1 MSSKPIC
8 RDFSRGT
15 CRYGSNC
22 KFRHEDLSISTDA
35 KAEEE
40 TKRNNDPLEHFIA
53 ATQSS
58 SAEKKTSHA
67 PPPSRYPHTQPQ
79 QHPQKQ
85 QRPKLKK
92 VNTETFDPS
101 HAPPDMRLVVEPA
114 KPFGG
119 FSSSITSRD
128 VIVVP
133 GLFCDS
139 GDTHIYNQLLKEM
152 QECGV
157 KEDRL
162 WKMWHGDNHW
172 IADDHQNYKERVPT
186 FMAVI
191 HKIREYFKMDIKATR
206 FNWYRND
213 VEWKPFHH
221 DASAVDPEKA
231 KIQNFTVGV
240 SFGATRDIAF
250 EDALE
255 PSGHRRVISIPLVNG
270 TTYCFSGDINT
281 NWRHGVPQLPPAQ
294 QGKEGR
300 ISIIAWGF
308 VNYSS

>member
-1 MSSKPIC
+1 MSSKPSC
-8 RDFSRGT
+8 RDFLRGT

-22 KFRHEDLSISTDA
+22 KFRHENLQHSEDTV
-35 KAEEE
+35 E
-40 TKRNNDPLEHFIA
+40 TKINDDPLEHFIA
-53 ATQSS
+53 AQSG

-67 PPPSRYPHTQPQ
+67 PAPSRYPHTQPQ

-186 FMAVI
+186 FMSI
-191 HKIREYFKMDIKATR
+191 IQKLREYFKMDIKATR
-206 FNWYRND
+206 FNWYKSD

-250 EDALE
+250 EDSLE
-255 PSGHRRVISIPLVNG
+255 QPGHRRVISIPLVNG

-281 NWRHGVPQLPPAQ
+281 NWRHGVPQLPPEK
-294 QGKEGR
+294 QGKDGR

-308 VNYSS
+308 VNYS

>member
-22 KFRHEDLSISTDA
+22 KFRHEDLPLST
-35 KAEEE
+35 EE

-58 SAEKKTSHA
+58 PAEKKTSHH
-67 PPPSRYPHTQPQ
+67 P
-79 QHPQKQ
+79 PQKQ

-101 HAPPDMRLVVEPA
+101 HSPPDMRLLVEPA
-114 KPFGG
+114 KPFGS
-119 FSSSITSRD
+119 FSQPISSRD
-128 VIVVP
+128 VIIVP

-139 GDTHIYNQLLKEM
+139 TDNHIYDQLMKEM
-152 QECGV
+152 KECGI

-162 WKMWHGDNHW
+162 WKMWHGDNHL

-191 HKIREYFKMDIKATR
+191 QKIREYFKMDIKATR

-294 QGKEGR
+294 QGKDGR

>member
-1 MSSKPIC
+1 MGIYFNYRLMASSKPTC
-8 RDFSRGT
+8 RDFLRET
-15 CRYGSNC
+15 CRFGSHC
-22 KFRHEDLSISTDA
+22 KFRHDTDLSVSTN
-35 KAEEE
+35 AEEDS
-40 TKRNNDPLEHFIA
+40 KKNDDPLEHFIA
-53 ATQSS
+53 QSRS
-58 SAEKKTSHA
+58 TENKT
-67 PPPSRYPHTQPQ
+67 RQPT

-101 HAPPDMRLVVEPA
+101 HAPPDMRLLVEPA

-139 GDTHIYNQLLKEM
+139 GDTRIYNQLLKEM

-186 FMAVI
+186 FMSI
-191 HKIREYFKMDIKATR
+191 IQKLREYFKMDIKATR
-206 FNWYRND
+206 FNWYKSD

-255 PSGHRRVISIPLVNG
+255 PTGHRRVVSIPLVNG

-281 NWRHGVPQLPPAQ
+281 NWRHGVPQLPPEK
-294 QGKEGR
+294 QGRDGR

-308 VNYSS
+308 VNYS

>member
-1 MSSKPIC
+1 MNIYFIYMSSNSKSIC

-15 CRYGSNC
+15 CRYGNRC
-22 KFRHEDLSISTDA
+22 KFLHAATVDEQKETLSMPII
-35 KAEEE
+35 E
-40 TKRNNDPLEHFIA
+40 DPLENFIQ
-53 ATQSS
+53 QSS
-58 SAEKKTSHA
+58 TPTPTSTSTNSAQLTK
-67 PPPSRYPHTQPQ
+67 
-79 QHPQKQ
+79 
-85 QRPKLKK
+85 QRPRPHQNKLKK

-101 HAPPDMRLVVEPA
+101 HAPADMRLLVEPA
-114 KPFGG
+114 KPFGSFG
-119 FSSSITSRD
+119 LPITSRD

-133 GLFCDS
+133 GLFCES
-139 GDTHIYNQLLKEM
+139 ADTSIYEQLMKEM
-152 QECGV
+152 NECGI

-162 WKMWHGDNHW
+162 WKMWHGDNHL

-186 FMAVI
+186 FMAI
-191 HKIREYFKMDIKATR
+191 IQKIREYFKMDIKATR

-213 VEWKPFHH
+213 IEWKPFHH

-255 PSGHRRVISIPLVNG
+255 SPGHRRVISIPLVNG

-281 NWRHGVPQLPPAQ
+281 NWRHGVPQLPPEK
-294 QGKEGR
+294 QGKQGR

-308 VNYSS
+308 VNYS